1 MKNLNNNNI
10 IKFTLIYWLLLIV
23 VQVFF
28 DPFTTGRFIDKP
40 EGGFTTKE
48 FVEWGR
54 IFNFAI
60 FIPAVVVLIIKIL
73 QWKK

>member
-40 EGGFTTKE
+40 EGGFTTKG